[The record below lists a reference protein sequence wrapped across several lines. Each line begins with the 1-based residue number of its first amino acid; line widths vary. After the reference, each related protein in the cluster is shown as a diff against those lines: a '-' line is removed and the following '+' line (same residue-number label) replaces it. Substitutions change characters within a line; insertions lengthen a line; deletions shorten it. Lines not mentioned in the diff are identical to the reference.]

1 MPYISMD
8 HHLLTSSG
16 IPCNG
21 SRALEQLLGEEVER
35 FEVPWAPEW
44 IVLRGASFSGL
55 PKSRG
60 PAVAWL
66 PRLLWPGDISLS
78 YQNDLLQGKLAGE
91 PFTVWAFGNSP
102 ELADELLHLV
112 LVGTKSATCGS
123 VAAYELEEEPLPR
136 VGDLSVVTDSRGVP
150 RAIIRTT
157 EAVVKRFGEVDEQF
171 AHDEGEGDRSYEFWR
186 SAHEEYFTME
196 AKETG
201 APFGPNLPVV
211 CERFELVDR
220 FEED

>member
-8 HHLLTSSG
+8 HHLLTRSG

-21 SRALEQLLGEEVER
+21 SRALEQLLGETLER

-44 IVLRGASFSGL
+44 VVLRGASFAGL
-55 PKSRG
+55 PQSRG

-78 YQNDLLQGKLAGE
+78 YENDLLQGKLAGQR
-91 PFTVWAFGNSP
+91 FSVWAFGNTP
-102 ELADELLHLV
+102 ELADELLELV
-112 LVGTKSATCGS
+112 LARTKTATCGS
-123 VAAYELEEEPLPR
+123 VAAYEVEEEPLPK
-136 VGDLSVVTDSRGVP
+136 VGDISVVTDSRGIP
-150 RAIIRTT
+150 RALIRTT
-157 EAVVKRFGEVDEQF
+157 EAVVKPFGEVDEQF
-171 AHDEGEGDRSYEFWR
+171 ARDEGEGDRSYEFWR
-186 SAHEEYFTME
+186 SAHEKVFAAE

-201 APFGPNLPVV
+201 VPFSPDLPVV
-211 CERFELVDR
+211 CERFELIDR